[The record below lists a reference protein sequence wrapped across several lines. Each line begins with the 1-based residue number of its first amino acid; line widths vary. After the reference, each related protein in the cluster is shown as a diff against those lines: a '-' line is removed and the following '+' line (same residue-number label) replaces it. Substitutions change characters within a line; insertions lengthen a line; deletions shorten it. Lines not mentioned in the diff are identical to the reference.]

1 MHPSM
6 LKELTS
12 IIWRPLSII
21 FERLWQLGEVPDGWD
36 RPNITSIFRKD
47 KKEDP
52 ENYRLV
58 SLTLFSQEDY
68 GENPLRIH
76 F

>member
-6 LKELTS
+6 LKELANV
-12 IIWRPLSII
+12 IGRPLSII
-21 FERLWQLGEVPDGWD
+21 FERLWQLGEVPDGWN
-36 RPNITSIFRKD
+36 RANIAPIFKKD

-52 ENYRLV
+52 GNYRLV

-68 GENPLRIH
+68 GANPLRSH